1 MYVCVSVC
9 VYIYICAYI
18 CMYVFMCVCMYMYIY
33 IYMYICI
40 YIYIH
45 IYNILYIY
53 MYIYIYIYLY
63 TIVLTYIYFRFIT
76 AKNQQLLNSL
86 WSLPKINKPISW
98 LHSSDNGSATRKYH
112 WKLKL
117 QRAFPDG
124 LNDKIGKENQREIEI
139 PIRTSF
145 PLLKRNKK
153 YPTILRNQAFS

>member
-1 MYVCVSVC
+1 MSIYIYVHIYVCMYLC
-9 VYIYICAYI
+9 VYACICIYIYI
-18 CMYVFMCVCMYMYIY
+18 YVYMYIY
-33 IYMYICI
+33 IYIYII
-40 YIYIH
+40 FYIYIC
-45 IYNILYIY
+45 
-53 MYIYIYIYLY
+53 IYIYIYLY

-117 QRAFPDG
+117 QRAFPYG

>member
-1 MYVCVSVC
+1 MSIYIYVHIYVCMYLCVYAC
-9 VYIYICAYI
+9 IYVYIYI
-18 CMYVFMCVCMYMYIY
+18 YIY
-33 IYMYICI
+33 IIF
-40 YIYIH
+40 YIYIC
-45 IYNILYIY
+45 
-53 MYIYIYIYLY
+53 IYIYIYLY

>member
-1 MYVCVSVC
+1 MSIYIYVHIYVCMYLC
-9 VYIYICAYI
+9 VYACICIYI
-18 CMYVFMCVCMYMYIY
+18 YVYMYIY
-33 IYMYICI
+33 IYIYII
-40 YIYIH
+40 FYIYIC
-45 IYNILYIY
+45 
-53 MYIYIYIYLY
+53 IYIYIYLY

>member
-1 MYVCVSVC
+1 MSIYIYVHIYVCMYLC
-9 VYIYICAYI
+9 VYACICIYIYI
-18 CMYVFMCVCMYMYIY
+18 YVYMYIY
-33 IYMYICI
+33 IYIYII
-40 YIYIH
+40 FYIYIC
-45 IYNILYIY
+45 
-53 MYIYIYIYLY
+53 IYIYIYLY

>member
-9 VYIYICAYI
+9 VYIYIYVHI
-18 CMYVFMCVCMYMYIY
+18 YVCMYLCVYACICIYIYMYIY
-33 IYMYICI
+33 IYIYII
-40 YIYIH
+40 FYIYIC
-45 IYNILYIY
+45 
-53 MYIYIYIYLY
+53 IYIYIYLY